1 MTAAKVQQ
9 ANVPGTVR
17 GILLQATRFLY
28 YLLVANQDDVV
39 SLELFEDV
47 GVEHQDGSKT
57 AEQDKSFLSS
67 NPLTD
72 RSLYFWKTFRHWTDA
87 AQAGSMVPERSWFVL
102 YAPQAT
108 MGPIVHAFHDATTT
122 DDARYALE
130 KAQQAIVDNDGLRIG
145 VAVRGHVQAVFG
157 ADPNLVIGV
166 IKRFKVDA
174 HAKPEDA
181 LRPLLFEKLV
191 GEDSFDDVVTWAQGW
206 VKRKIDHFVE
216 LGQPPRV
223 IRRDFHRAL
232 LNYVRLH
239 DRTDILRSVAG
250 TATAEEVAK
259 ELAMRDYVRQL
270 KIIDVNDVE
279 VLEAVSDF
287 LSASVDRTTWSDQ
300 GMISEA
306 SLQSFEKELEWTW
319 RNRRRQ
325 TLLGHVGKDATVLG
339 QLTYANCMEHH
350 AKMDDLETPKPFV
363 RGSWH
368 ALADDLKIGW
378 HPEYENVLGAPDA
391 AAQ

>member
-1 MTAAKVQQ
+1 
-9 ANVPGTVR
+9 
-17 GILLQATRFLY
+17 
-28 YLLVANQDDVV
+28 
-39 SLELFEDV
+39 
-47 GVEHQDGSKT
+47 
-57 AEQDKSFLSS
+57 
-67 NPLTD
+67 
-72 RSLYFWKTFRHWTDA
+72 
-87 AQAGSMVPERSWFVL
+87 MVPERSWFVL

-108 MGPIVHAFHDATTT
+108 MGQIAHAFHHATTT
-122 DDARYALE
+122 SEARHALE
-130 KAQQAIVDNDGLRIG
+130 KAKEVIADKDGLNIG
-145 VAVRGHVQAVFG
+145 VAARGHVQAVFG
-157 ADPNLVIGV
+157 ADSNLVIGV
-166 IKRFKVDA
+166 IERFKVDA
-174 HAKPEDA
+174 DPKPEDA

-216 LGQPPRV
+216 LAQPPRV

-250 TATAEEVAK
+250 TATAQEVAK

-270 KIIDVNDVE
+270 HIIDLNDVE
-279 VLEAVSDF
+279 VLEAVNDF

-306 SLQSFEKELEWTW
+306 SLQRFEKELELTW

-325 TLLGHVGKDATVLG
+325 TVLGHVGRDSTVLG
-339 QLTYANCMEHH
+339 QLTYANCMEHD
-350 AKMDDLETPKPFV
+350 AKMDDLKIPKPFV

-368 ALADDLKIGW
+368 ALADDLTIGW
-378 HPEYENVLGAPDA
+378 HPDYEDVLAALNIDAP
-391 AAQ
+391 AQ